1 MSNRGKSEGMMIKCE
16 AFIFEDT
23 DEWRIK
29 LSCNYENYMQ
39 LQRVNRGIIV
49 KNKGGEILNI
59 RAFAQ
64 YCIEKRIAVF
74 RTENGNRYAYNN
86 IYHMYEFIS
95 ENTLGAM
102 LLSIME
108 EYSQNI
114 FDMKSQAETIRYIDM
129 LCRSYKTLP
138 TSYQHLIFPN
148 GTYDLF
154 NKKFLK
160 DFWDRDIINTF
171 VMPYEYNAN
180 AECNNFLK
188 FIEDIFN
195 GDEDVIKVVQ
205 EIFGYTF
212 CYGQAPIDKFFYFYS
227 TGRSGKSV
235 LTNILRKLHGGDRVS
250 ALPLENLEQRFQ
262 LATLVGKAVN
272 ITPEGSQNKLLNT
285 GILKALTGRDA
296 VLIEEKYKVPYT
308 VTLYTKLIVVSNH
321 FINVNDD
328 SFGFWQRILPI
339 HFPNIYVPLPINGKR
354 KKGTKYQN
362 LNLEAE
368 LETKL
373 SGIFNW
379 AMEGLSRLSNNEW
392 VFTYSQA
399 IEDFKNK
406 LMLLNKPVEIF
417 VSECIEEADPMSK
430 IKCSVVHEIFKEWA
444 VVNEINIYTYYDS
457 RKFHQEFKA
466 CLQSQSIAYEVKK
479 RSVDFY
485 YGIRFNEEIIEND

>member
-1 MSNRGKSEGMMIKCE
+1 MLEKYIESEIITYN
-16 AFIFEDT
+16 AFILDDT
-23 DEWRIK
+23 EECALKIAND
-29 LSCNYENYMQ
+29 YEKYRK
-39 LQRVNRGIIV
+39 LQRSNRGII
-49 KNKGGEILNI
+49 KGRGGETIFTRI
-59 RAFAQ
+59 FAQ
-64 YCIEKRIAVF
+64 YCVEKRITIF
-74 RTENGNRYAYNN
+74 RTENGNRYIYNLV
-86 IYHMYEFIS
+86 YHKYESVTDNSLCAI
-95 ENTLGAM
+95 
-102 LLSIME
+102 LLKIME
-108 EYSQNI
+108 EYYQNL
-114 FDMKSQAETIRYIDM
+114 FDTKAQAETIKYIDM

-138 TSYQHLIFPN
+138 TSYQNLIFPN

-171 VMPYEYNAN
+171 VMSYEYNAN

-212 CYGQAPIDKFFYFYS
+212 CYGQAPLDKFFYFYS

-262 LATLVGKAVN
+262 LATLVGKTVN

-296 VLIEEKYKVPYT
+296 ILIEEKYKPSYS
-308 VTLYTKLIVVSNH
+308 VTLNIKLIVVSNH
-321 FINVNDD
+321 LLNVNDD

-339 HFPNIYVPLPINGKR
+339 HFPNIYVPLPIDGKR

-368 LETKL
+368 LETEL

-379 AMEGLSRLSNNEW
+379 AMEGLSRLSNTGW
-392 VFTYSQA
+392 TFTHSKA
-399 IEDFKNK
+399 VDNFKNK
-406 LMLLNKPVEIF
+406 LMLVNKPVEIF
-417 VSECIEEADPMSK
+417 VNECIIEADLKNK
-430 IKCSVVHEIFKEWA
+430 IQSSMVHDIFKEWA
-444 VVNEINIYTYYDS
+444 IINEISISEYYDS
-457 RKFHQEFKA
+457 RKFHREFKS
-466 CLQSQSIAYEVKK
+466 CLQSQGIVYEVKK

-485 YGIRFNEEIIEND
+485 YGIKFNDEIIQID